1 MATLEKPVKKRK
13 RDKRTL
19 RSSLI
24 QEAFQLILDIAVQM
38 ALRIV
43 TDGLLKNAL
52 IREFQALRRFINRRN
67 RVQ

>member
-1 MATLEKPVKKRK
+1 MA
-13 RDKRTL
+13 
-19 RSSLI
+19 LI